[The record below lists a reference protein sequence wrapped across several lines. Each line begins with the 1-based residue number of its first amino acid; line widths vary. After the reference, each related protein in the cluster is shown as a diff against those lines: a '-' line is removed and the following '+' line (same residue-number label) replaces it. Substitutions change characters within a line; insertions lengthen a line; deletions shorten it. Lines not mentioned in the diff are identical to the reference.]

1 MGKFKVGDKVRIL
14 DGSKIKNY
22 ACGWYEE
29 TMKEYVDTITTISY
43 IYKFSNGKIGY
54 RCYGTCGYVFD
65 ERGLERCVNE
75 TIVIYR
81 KDNETIALD
90 KATGNKAIAK
100 CSPEDTFDFNIGA
113 KLAFDRLMNG
123 NKESIAVEDMRKKLN
138 SYCKSRG
145 CEGCELFSPSFRCG
159 LGVTFISKTTNSDY
173 DMSDEEIKAA
183 FDIVFSNSVKEVKR
197 RAKKGE
203 YVKIIDAECSYGNYK
218 NGDILKIICDD
229 NGLVLYG
236 EGIGEFLLDKEY
248 VLLEGYKPEKECKPK
263 EPHKFKVGDI
273 VKGNLESNNHYHI
286 TNSNMTRGKVVS
298 VANNFITIRVLS
310 HKTMPN
316 KVGEKYGVSTK
327 YFDLV
332 EEPPKLYNG
341 KIIFTKGDG
350 MFKTGHIYEVKDGEI
365 STDIYGLLP
374 IIEPLKDIEDV
385 KDYFTG
391 NLDGNRKRKKG
402 WSPYTLE
409 LMEVVED

>member
-22 ACGWYEE
+22 ADGWCSSL
-29 TMKEYVDTITTISY
+29 KRY
-43 IYKFSNGKIGY
+43 IGHNSTAIDVLDFADGRVGYKLQGAGFF
-54 RCYGTCGYVFD
+54 TFD
-65 ERGLERCVNE
+65 ERSLKRAEQE

-81 KDNETIALD
+81 KDNEVIALD
-90 KATGNKAIAK
+90 KGTDKKAIAK

-123 NKESIAVEDMRKKLN
+123 NKESIAVEDMRKRLK
-138 SYCKSRG
+138 SYCTGRLCFG
-145 CEGCELFSPSFRCG
+145 CKLKFPTCRCG
-159 LGVTFISKTTNSDY
+159 NGAHFMTKD
-173 DMSDEEIKAA
+173 
-183 FDIVFSNSVKEVKR
+183 
-197 RAKKGE
+197 
-203 YVKIIDAECSYGNYK
+203 DAGNYK
-218 NGDILKIICDD
+218 MSN
-229 NGLVLYG
+229 
-236 EGIGEFLLDKEY
+236 KEIKDAFNT
-248 VLLEGYKPEKECKPK
+248 VFGTGVKETKRCSEKECKPK

-273 VKGNLESNNHYHI
+273 VKGNSESDDRYHI

-298 VANNFITIRVLS
+298 VADNFITIRVLS

-316 KVGEKYGVSTK
+316 KVGEEYVGLKSN

-332 EEPPKLYNG
+332 EEPPKFYNG
-341 KIIFTKGDG
+341 KIIFTKGDDT
-350 MFKTGHIYEVKDGEI
+350 FKTGHIYEVKDGRVI
-365 STDIYGLLP
+365 APAYGSLP
-374 IIEPLKDIEDV
+374 LIEPFKDIEDV

-391 NLDGNRKRKKG
+391 NFDGIRMREKG